1 MTVFFKKDLVKN
13 IFAVALAAGIIIFAV
28 TLKIDAPK
36 QDQPTT
42 VPEQALAIGKS
53 LNNEAIQDEKV
64 NNAIEQNTKSNP
76 INDAVNY
83 GASNTVP
90 TNNFQ
95 NGESLSF
102 NETELKEAMDDIVN
116 NRLESAL
123 INLDKALVTED
134 PKTETEVLLGK
145 NKQLPDNM
153 VKVTLSLLAE
163 VRWQLGTEQEERGT
177 ITRDQLA
184 QELLKAERDFSMAIS
199 FDRENQYLPSNEK
212 LLNRRAQ
219 LYIMFGRYEDA
230 LKDFDK
236 ALNLD
241 PEYLVTY
248 FYRGRMKLKY
258 TQDKESGCLDLKK
271 AYNDPNDTDGSV
283 SLEIVKLFQGFCST
297 YNLTEPS
304 SE

>member
-1 MTVFFKKDLVKN
+1 
-13 IFAVALAAGIIIFAV
+13 
-28 TLKIDAPK
+28 
-36 QDQPTT
+36 
-42 VPEQALAIGKS
+42 
-53 LNNEAIQDEKV
+53 
-64 NNAIEQNTKSNP
+64 
-76 INDAVNY
+76 
-83 GASNTVP
+83 
-90 TNNFQ
+90 
-95 NGESLSF
+95 
-102 NETELKEAMDDIVN
+102 
-116 NRLESAL
+116 
-123 INLDKALVTED
+123 
-134 PKTETEVLLGK
+134 
-145 NKQLPDNM
+145 M

-258 TQDKESGCLDLKK
+258 TQDKEGGCLDLKK